1 MIMSFLITLFFVVS
15 EINGVPFLE
24 GEEGEFLKLISPH
37 LFLLFL
43 FVLISN
49 PSDPLSVIVFAS
61 KLCVL
66 FEQKGKKINLKNRS
80 LVILNKNIAANT
92 FPQFVLAL
100 ILSGE

>member
-1 MIMSFLITLFFVVS
+1 MMNMIMSFLITLFFVVS
-15 EINGVPFLE
+15 EINGVPFLQR
-24 GEEGEFLKLISPH
+24 EEGEFLKLISPH

-66 FEQKGKKINLKNRS
+66 FEQKVEENKLKELFTRHS
-80 LVILNKNIAANT
+80 
-92 FPQFVLAL
+92 
-100 ILSGE
+100 